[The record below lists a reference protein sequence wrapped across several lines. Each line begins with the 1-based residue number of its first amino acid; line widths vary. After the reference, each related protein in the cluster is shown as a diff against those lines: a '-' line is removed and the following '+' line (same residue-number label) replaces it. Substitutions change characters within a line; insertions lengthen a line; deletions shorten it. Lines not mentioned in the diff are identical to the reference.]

1 MSDYNIVTRYTIN
14 QVFKSKSKYF
24 QVNLGYTSTKE
35 TNTGDRIL
43 NEKDDFA
50 FFYNNLYR
58 TTIQAQGKIGNIS
71 FYTDFYINEDKIAF
85 YYNKEEFV
93 FDFDRK
99 MVDEKGVDFY
109 LGHLI
114 KTINEQYQERIKQEE
129 DRKEQQK
136 KTVGSSDKVFA
147 NPGNVTYADL
157 KAYMDRKASER
168 LKS

>member
-1 MSDYNIVTRYTIN
+1 MDYNIVTNHKIV
-14 QVFKSKSKYF
+14 QVFKKSKHF
-24 QVNLGYTSTKE
+24 VVNLGYSSTTE

-43 NEKDDFA
+43 NKKDDFA
-50 FFYNNLYR
+50 FFYN
-58 TTIQAQGKIGNIS
+58 TTYKGATILAHGKIGNIS
-71 FYTDFYINEDKIAF
+71 IYSDPYIFEDKIAF
-85 YYNKEEFV
+85 YYNKEEFI
-93 FDFDRK
+93 FDFDQK

-114 KTINEQYQERIKQEE
+114 KTINEKYQERIKQEE
-129 DRKEQQK
+129 ERKEQQK

-157 KAYMDRKASER
+157 KAYMDRKSAER